1 MGGSEGELGDSNGE
15 LDDSGGELGESEGE
29 LGDSGGELGDSE
41 GGSRGTHSHGI
52 SGNNIGMHGIGGMSG
67 NGILGIG
74 GMFGNGIGSISGNGN
89 LGIGG
94 ISGNGIL
101 GMHRILGIKH
111 SELAPS
117 LLFCF
122 AASSTAKHINH
133 KQLDLHISFIKKLH
147 KFCYFITNM
156 YNMQAHMHNM

>member
-15 LDDSGGELGESEGE
+15 LDDSGGELGESGGD

-52 SGNNIGMHGIGGMSG
+52 SGNNIGMHGIGG
-67 NGILGIG
+67 
-74 GMFGNGIGSISGNGN
+74 
-89 LGIGG
+89 

-101 GMHRILGIKH
+101 GMHRIPGIKH

-122 AASSTAKHINH
+122 ATSSTAKI
-133 KQLDLHISFIKKLH
+133 
-147 KFCYFITNM
+147 
-156 YNMQAHMHNM
+156 

>member
-52 SGNNIGMHGIGGMSG
+52 SGNNIGMHGIGGISG

-74 GMFGNGIGSISGNGN
+74 GISR
-89 LGIGG
+89 
-94 ISGNGIL
+94 NGIL
-101 GMHRILGIKH
+101 GMHRIPGIKH

-122 AASSTAKHINH
+122 AASSTAKI
-133 KQLDLHISFIKKLH
+133 
-147 KFCYFITNM
+147 
-156 YNMQAHMHNM
+156 